1 MVNKG
6 GCLKGRK
13 EETPN
18 GGCKIGKKTKAVKA
32 KVVKAKAVR
41 AKADKPKAVKKAV
54 GNKGGCKTGRVGE
67 TPNGGCKIGKSNASK
82 VVKAKVVKPK
92 VVKAKVVKAKAVMK
106 ATIPWKDRFGSK
118 EESTPVKKVRKPR
131 SDKGKPRAAK
141 ANKGG
146 CKTGRV
152 GETPNGGCKVGKGK
166 SGVKKATVD
175 DMSAGVAKK
184 PKRKYT
190 KKPKVEDAVNRGDS
204 GWGTGSQRKFLG
216 RGGGDRSIEE
226 HKGFNQSKGI
236 KKMVIKHKDGS
247 KTKVVLDMGVPAHSP
262 LRIVSKEKIP
272 APIVSKQLKDMV
284 IKKRKIKFKIKK
296 KPKPIGTPI
305 LSNGGSTYV

>member
-1 MVNKG
+1 M
-6 GCLKGRK
+6 
-13 EETPN
+13 
-18 GGCKIGKKTKAVKA
+18 
-32 KVVKAKAVR
+32 
-41 AKADKPKAVKKAV
+41 
-54 GNKGGCKTGRVGE
+54 
-67 TPNGGCKIGKSNASK
+67 
-82 VVKAKVVKPK
+82 
-92 VVKAKVVKAKAVMK
+92 
-106 ATIPWKDRFGSK
+106 
-118 EESTPVKKVRKPR
+118 
-131 SDKGKPRAAK
+131 SDI
-141 ANKGG
+141 
-146 CKTGRV
+146 
-152 GETPNGGCKVGKGK
+152 
-166 SGVKKATVD
+166 
-175 DMSAGVAKK
+175 SAGVAKK